1 LVLLAEAER
10 GGAVVTV
17 DVQGYNPRT
26 GAPVGSA
33 VPATSPGDVDRI
45 VRAAAGAFPSWSGL
59 SAAAR
64 ADVLD
69 ALAGA
74 LDVVAGELVAVADA
88 ETALGETRLRGEVGR
103 TTGQLRMFGD
113 LLRRGF
119 HVDAI
124 ISRATDARPDVRRM
138 MHPIGPVAVFSASNF
153 PLAFSV
159 AGGDTA
165 SALAAGCTVVVKA
178 HEAHPHTSIL
188 VADTL
193 RVALGEAGLPAEI
206 LGLVFGFEAG
216 GALVRHPEIRAAGFT
231 GSLRG
236 GRALFDIAS
245 ARPDPIPFFGEM
257 GSINP
262 VVVLPDAA
270 RTRATAIA
278 SEYAGSLTLGAGQF
292 CTNPGL
298 LFVPDNTGLLGELA
312 SAVRTATAG
321 PLLTDRF
328 RQSYEDSTGKLAD
341 GVLRPL
347 AEGAPAE
354 GAWSVTPQVW
364 RIDLESFAAQSSRL
378 TEEIFGPAGLVI
390 TYPTVDAL
398 CTVLSQL
405 DGNLTGSVH
414 AADSEPHDASAV
426 AAALQPKV
434 GRLIYN
440 GWPTGVAVC
449 WAMHHGGP
457 WPATTASGHTSVGAT
472 ALRRWQVPTSYQNW
486 PQPLLPPE
494 LRDDNPLGVPQL
506 IQD

>member
-1 LVLLAEAER
+1 M
-10 GGAVVTV
+10 TV
-17 DVQGYNPRT
+17 DVQAYDPRT
-26 GAPVGSA
+26 GTPVGA
-33 VPATSPGDVDRI
+33 TVPANSADDVDR
-45 VRAAAGAFPSWSGL
+45 VARAAAGAFPTWSSL
-59 SAAAR
+59 SASRR
-64 ADVLD
+64 AEVLVAVAGSLD
-69 ALAGA
+69 A
-74 LDVVAGELVAVADA
+74 VVDDLVAVADA
-88 ETALGETRLRGEVGR
+88 ETALGDTRLRGEVGR
-103 TTGQLRMFGD
+103 TTGQLRMFAD

-119 HVDAI
+119 HADAV
-124 ISRATDARPDVRRM
+124 ISPADGVRPDVRRM
-138 MHPIGPVAVFSASNF
+138 LHPIGPVAVFSASNF

-188 VADTL
+188 VANTIRATL
-193 RVALGEAGLPAEI
+193 RENGLPEDI
-206 LGLVFGFEAG
+206 LGLVHGFEAG

-231 GSLRG
+231 GSTRG
-236 GRALFDIAS
+236 GRALFDLAS
-245 ARPDPIPFFGEM
+245 SRPDPIPFYGEL

-270 RTRATAIA
+270 RTRGAAIA

-298 LFVPDNTGLLGELA
+298 LFIPDDSALLAELA
-312 SAVRTATAG
+312 AAIRAATAG
-321 PLLTDRF
+321 PLLSDRI
-328 RQSYEDSTGKLAD
+328 RQSYVDTTAKLAD
-341 GVLRPL
+341 GTLRPL
-347 AEGAPAE
+347 AEGTPAD
-354 GAWSVTPQVW
+354 GAWSVSPQAW
-364 RIDLESFAAQSSRL
+364 RIDLEFFAVQTPRL

-390 TYPTVDAL
+390 TYSTVDAL

-405 DGNLTGSVH
+405 EGSLTGSVH
-414 AADSEPHDASAV
+414 ATDAESVAASAV
-426 AAALQPKV
+426 AAALRPLV

-457 WPATTASGHTSVGAT
+457 WPATTAPLHTSVGGT

-494 LRDDNPLGVPQL
+494 LRDDNPLGIPRL
-506 IQD
+506 IQH

>member
-1 LVLLAEAER
+1 M
-10 GGAVVTV
+10 TV
-17 DVQGYNPRT
+17 AVQGYDPRT
-26 GAPVGSA
+26 GSPVGSA
-33 VPATSPGDVDRI
+33 VAASTPDDVDRV
-45 VRAAAGAFPSWSGL
+45 VRAASGAFPSWSGL
-59 SAAAR
+59 SAGAR

-74 LDVVAGELVAVADA
+74 LDAVTDELVAAADA

-119 HVDAI
+119 HADAI

-138 MHPIGPVAVFSASNF
+138 LHPVGPVAVVSASNF

-188 VADTL
+188 VADTI
-193 RVALGEAGLPAEI
+193 RAALGGAGLPAEI
-206 LGLVFGFEAG
+206 LGLVHGFEAG
-216 GALVRHPEIRAAGFT
+216 GALVRHPDIRAAGFT

-236 GRALFDIAS
+236 GRALFDIAA
-245 ARPDPIPFFGEM
+245 ARPEPIPFFGEL
-257 GSINP
+257 GSVNP

-270 RTRATAIA
+270 RTRAGSIA
-278 SEYAGSLTLGAGQF
+278 AEYAGSLTLGAGQF

-298 LFVPDNTGLLGELA
+298 LFVPDNSTLLGELA
-312 SAVRTATAG
+312 SAVRATSAG
-321 PLLTDRF
+321 PMLSDRI
-328 RQSYEDSTGKLAD
+328 RQTYEDSTAKLAD
-341 GVLRPL
+341 GVIRPL
-347 AEGAPAE
+347 AEGTPAD
-354 GAWSVTPQVW
+354 GAWSVTPRAW
-364 RIDLESFAAQSSRL
+364 RIDLESFVAQAERL
-378 TEEIFGPAGLVI
+378 TQEIFGPAGLVVI
-390 TYPTVDAL
+390 YSNVDAL

-405 DGNLTGSVH
+405 DGSLTGSVH
-414 AADSEPHDASAV
+414 ATDSEPTETAAV

-434 GRLIYN
+434 GRLVYN

-457 WPATTASGHTSVGAT
+457 YPATTSATTSVGGT
-472 ALRRWQVPTSYQNW
+472 ALRRWQIPVSYQNW
-486 PQPLLPPE
+486 PQPLLPEE